1 MIQPFWRYISTSNRR
16 CPSLLIPVTNA
27 NNNWEPASL
36 LDNISFRSQSRRRK
50 CHHTLLQ
57 VTFCPHTCIM
67 CEERWRSGLKYQLN
81 LRLNLTF
88 HMNSVILII
97 SGRSVARLRP
107 GLVVIVVNRL
117 RCLRG
122 HARARLVRWA
132 EGGAPKSSIRRFVI
146 TEKAPTRVESGYY
159 RFHI

>member
-1 MIQPFWRYISTSNRR
+1 MRIELQ
-16 CPSLLIPVTNA
+16 LTNA

-57 VTFCPHTCIM
+57 VTFRPHTCIM

-132 EGGAPKSSIRRFVI
+132 EGGDQAAALRPAAVSCKKWAEIRINSLACR
-146 TEKAPTRVESGYY
+146 RY
-159 RFHI
+159 